1 MITSSTHSINNGTI
15 TALDSTNVRLRCE
28 ATGEGTLTY
37 QWRKVS
43 GSLPSSAVVESN
55 GKVLY
60 IRSITIVD
68 GGRYCCEVNDDND
81 SVSSMRVQVTVKR
94 KLIND

>member
-15 TALDSTNVRLRCE
+15 IALDSTNVRLRCE

-43 GSLPSSAVVESN
+43 GSLSSSAVVESN
-55 GKVLY
+55 GKVLH
-60 IRSITIVD
+60 IGSITIID
-68 GGRYCCEVNDDND
+68 GGRYYCVVSDNNGNL
-81 SVSSMRVQVTVKR
+81 SSMRVQVTVKR
-94 KLIND
+94 K